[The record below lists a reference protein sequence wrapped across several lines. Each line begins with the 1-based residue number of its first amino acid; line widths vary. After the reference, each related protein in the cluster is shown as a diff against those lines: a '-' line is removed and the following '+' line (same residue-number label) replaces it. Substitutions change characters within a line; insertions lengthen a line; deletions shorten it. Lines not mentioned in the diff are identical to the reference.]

1 MDRCLLNIRH
11 VVCIISCV
19 SCYPVMF
26 YSSQDIGT
34 NLTVHT
40 CIWSEGVVVEQLFS
54 HLLSLLYE
62 KFGMVYSKKNKN
74 VFWIENPT
82 PIQFGL

>member
-1 MDRCLLNIRH
+1 MGHSRPVTGLLYLIL
-11 VVCIISCV
+11 
-19 SCYPVMF
+19 F

-40 CIWSEGVVVEQLFS
+40 CIWSESVVAEHLFS
-54 HLLSLLYE
+54 HRVSVLYA
-62 KFGMVYSKKNKN
+62 KFGTVYSKKNKN

-82 PIQFGL
+82 PIQFSL